1 MSLAFKLYLVRLT
14 APVGIA
20 ESRRRLRY
28 DVIVV
33 GAGPAGSSAAYHAA
47 RGGLR
52 VLLLEKRQQVGFPVR
67 CAEAVGHDGF
77 VEELGD
83 DGVLFPEGPTGDLAP
98 PYRAAHLHGGIT
110 VSPGGNRA
118 QVQKKGA
125 GWVLERKLFDL
136 HLAERAAGA
145 GTELWV
151 KSQALRAERDG
162 ALWRVGV
169 RRPDREETVE
179 APVLVGAD
187 GVEGLVGRWTG
198 LSRHLPPADV
208 HAGAQVLAAGL
219 PAWVEDDTVY
229 FQLGS
234 RVAPGGY
241 AWLFPKGRG
250 TANVGLGIPGNQS
263 RTAQAYLRD
272 FLSANFPGIS
282 VLEEVH
288 GCVPTSPPP
297 RGFVGEGCM
306 LAGDAARQVDPFS
319 GAGINWAV
327 EAGRLAGETAVEVIS
342 SGIEPT
348 TKTLKI
354 YEKRWR
360 ERHGREHRQLY
371 KIKALVTS
379 LADDEIDQAV
389 AALAAGA
396 AKGELGEIS
405 PLRIIGYALKNAPG
419 LVLKMR
425 HLL

>member
-1 MSLAFKLYLVRLT
+1 M
-14 APVGIA
+14 
-20 ESRRRLRY
+20 RY
-28 DVIVV
+28 DLIVV

-83 DGVLFPEGPTGDLAP
+83 DGVLFPDGPAGDLAP
-98 PYRAAHLHGGIT
+98 PYCAAHLHGGIT

-118 QVQKKGA
+118 HVRKDGA

-136 HLAERAAGA
+136 HLAERAVGAGA
-145 GTELWV
+145 ELRV
-151 KSQALRAERDG
+151 KTQALHAERSG
-162 ALWRVGV
+162 AGWRVSV
-169 RRPDREETVE
+169 RRPGGVETVE

-198 LSRHLPPADV
+198 LSGHLSPTYV

-219 PAWVEDDTVY
+219 PEWVEDDTVY
-229 FQLGS
+229 FFLGS

-250 TANVGLGIPGNQS
+250 TANVGLGIKCTGQS
-263 RTAQAYLRD
+263 RPAQAYLRD
-272 FLSANFPGIS
+272 FLDANFPKIS

-288 GCVPTSPPP
+288 GCVPTPPPP

-306 LAGDAARQVDPFS
+306 LVGDAARQVDPFS

-327 EAGRLAGETAVEVIS
+327 EAGRLTGETAVEVLR
-342 SGIEPT
+342 SGAEPT
-348 TKTLKI
+348 AKALGV
-354 YEKRWR
+354 YEKCWR

-371 KIKALVTS
+371 KIKTLVTS
-379 LADDEIDQAV
+379 LTDDEVDQAV
-389 AALAAGA
+389 AALGAGA
-396 AKGELGEIS
+396 AKGDLGEIS

-419 LVLKMR
+419 LVLKLR
-425 HLL
+425 LLL

>member
-1 MSLAFKLYLVRLT
+1 M
-14 APVGIA
+14 
-20 ESRRRLRY
+20 LRY
-28 DVIVV
+28 DVLVV

-83 DGVLFPEGPTGDLAP
+83 DGVLFPDGPAGDLAP
-98 PYRAAHLHGGIT
+98 PYRAAHLHAGIT

-118 QVQKKGA
+118 HVRKDDA

-145 GTELWV
+145 GAELWV

-162 ALWRVGV
+162 GLWRVGV
-169 RRPDREETVE
+169 RRLDREETVE
-179 APVLVGAD
+179 VPVLVGAD

-198 LSRHLPPADV
+198 LSRHLPLDDI
-208 HAGAQVLAAGL
+208 HAGAQVLAVGL
-219 PAWVEDDTVY
+219 PGWVEDDTVY
-229 FQLGS
+229 FFLGS

-250 TANVGLGIPGNQS
+250 TANVGLGIPGAERS
-263 RTAQAYLRD
+263 KTAQAYLRD
-272 FLSANFPGIS
+272 FLTANLPGIS

-288 GCVPTSPPP
+288 GCVPTPPPP

-327 EAGRLAGETAVEVIS
+327 EAGRLAGETAVKVLG
-342 SGIEPT
+342 SGAEPT
-348 TKTLKI
+348 AAALGV

-360 ERHGREHRQLY
+360 ARHGREHRQLF
-371 KIKALVTS
+371 KIKTLVTS
-379 LADDEIDQAV
+379 LSDDEVDQAV
-389 AALAAGA
+389 SALAAGA

-419 LVLKMR
+419 LILKLR

>member
-1 MSLAFKLYLVRLT
+1 V
-14 APVGIA
+14 V
-20 ESRRRLRY
+20 
-28 DVIVV
+28 VV
-33 GAGPAGSSAAYHAA
+33 GAGPAGSSTAYHAA

-52 VLLLEKRQQVGFPVR
+52 VLLVEKRQQVGFPVR
-67 CAEAVGHDGF
+67 CAEAVGRGGF

-83 DGVLFPEGPTGDLAP
+83 DGVLFPDGPTGDLAP
-98 PYRAAHLHGGIT
+98 PYRAAHLHAGIT

-118 QVQKKGA
+118 HVRKEGA

-145 GTELWV
+145 GVELWV
-151 KSQALRAERDG
+151 KAQALRAERSG
-162 ALWRVGV
+162 GLWRIVV
-169 RRPDREETVE
+169 RRLDREETVE

-198 LSRHLPPADV
+198 LCGPLPLGDV

-219 PAWVEDDTVY
+219 PEWVEPDTVY
-229 FQLGS
+229 FHLGS

-250 TANVGLGIPGNQS
+250 TANVGLGIPGAERS
-263 RTAQAYLRD
+263 KTARAYLRD
-272 FLSANFPGIS
+272 FLAANLPGVS

-288 GCVPTSPPP
+288 GCVPTPPPP
-297 RGFVGEGCM
+297 RGFVAEGCM

-327 EAGRLAGETAVEVIS
+327 EAGRLAGETVVAVLGAGE
-342 SGIEPT
+342 EPT
-348 TKTLKI
+348 AGALGV

-379 LADDEIDQAV
+379 LDDDEVDQAV

-396 AKGELGEIS
+396 AKDELGDVS
-405 PLRIIGYALKNAPG
+405 PLRIIAYALKNAPG
-419 LVLKMR
+419 LVLKLR